1 MEASRS
7 TLSFAVAG
15 LALLMGSGFFLG
27 PALSSASEGLPTD
40 VALET
45 RSPALSDDPSAIITP
60 ADMYNRIYFLA
71 HDGLRGRD
79 TPSPGLDAAAGYLVS
94 ESRRMGLEPGVDGS
108 FYQPWPF
115 RLMGT
120 DLEATSLFV
129 LGPAGERALA
139 VGQDAA
145 VRGGTDLELD
155 HPLMMVGGCNA
166 VPESGQMAGMV
177 AVFCLPVEGPWTRQA
192 QALANRQARFA
203 EAAGAVGTIHLL
215 ADGLPAD
222 QLAQMAETMGRPF
235 RMMGNDLPGPQIFMS
250 RDVARMVDPS
260 IPERILELDHGQM
273 EETGTR
279 LSGRMPL
286 EIHDDAHPSNV
297 VALLPGS
304 DPVLRD
310 EFVVLSAHYD
320 HVGVGEPVDGD
331 SIRNGADD
339 NASGTAA
346 LLEVARALT
355 AMPEAP
361 RRSVLFVWVAGEEKG
376 LLGAEWFADNSP
388 FPTDQMVANINAD
401 MISGNAHADSLIVI
415 GKEYSTLGALVDEV
429 NAEMD
434 TGLIT
439 SDDIWPEQRFFF
451 RSDQFHFMRKE
462 IPALFF
468 FAGLHEC
475 YHRPCDT
482 IDFVDYEKATKIAR
496 LMTNSVIEIANRD
509 ERPQWY
515 PERLVE
521 VREMTAG
528 GR

>member
-1 MEASRS
+1 MKDIRS
-7 TLSFAVAG
+7 TLSFAAAG
-15 LALLMGSGFFLG
+15 LALLMGAGFFVG
-27 PALSSASEGLPTD
+27 PALSSASDVLPADAADGRT
-40 VALET
+40 A
-45 RSPALSDDPSAIITP
+45 ALSDDDPSAIITP
-60 ADMYNRIYFLA
+60 ADMFNRIYFLA
-71 HDGLRGRD
+71 HDGLLGRD
-79 TPSPGLDAAAGYLVS
+79 TPSPGLEAAAGYLVS

-108 FYQPWPF
+108 FYQRWPY

-120 DLEATSLFV
+120 DLESTSLF
-129 LGPAGERALA
+129 LQGPAGERAVA
-139 VGQDAA
+139 VGTDAA
-145 VRGGTDLELD
+145 IRGGTDMNLD
-155 HPLMMVGGCNA
+155 HPLMLVGGCNA
-166 VPESGQMAGMV
+166 VPEEGQMAGMV
-177 AVFCLPVEGPWTRQA
+177 AVFCLPVEGPWSRQA

-203 EAAGAVGTIHLL
+203 EAAGAVATIHML
-215 ADGLPAD
+215 ADGFPAD
-222 QLAQMAETMGRPF
+222 QLEQMAEAMGRPF
-235 RMMGNDLPGPQIFMS
+235 RMMGHDTPGPQIFMS
-250 RDVARMVDPS
+250 RDVVRMVDPS
-260 IPERILELDHGQM
+260 IPERILELDHGEM
-273 EETGTR
+273 EESGSS
-279 LSGRMPL
+279 LAGRMPL
-286 EIHDDAHPSNV
+286 EILDDAHPANV
-297 VALLPGS
+297 VGLLPGS

-320 HVGVGEPVDGD
+320 HVGVGTPVDGD
-331 SIRNGADD
+331 SIYNGADD

-376 LLGAEWFADNSP
+376 LLGAEWFVDNSP

-415 GKEYSTLGALVDEV
+415 GKDYSTLGALVDEV
-429 NAEMD
+429 NSRMD

-468 FAGLHEC
+468 FTGIHEC

-482 IDFVDYEKATKIAR
+482 IDFVDYEKAAKIAR
-496 LMTNSVIEIANRD
+496 LLANSTIEIANAD

-515 PERLVE
+515 PDRIEE
-521 VREMTAG
+521 VREMTAS
-528 GR
+528 R